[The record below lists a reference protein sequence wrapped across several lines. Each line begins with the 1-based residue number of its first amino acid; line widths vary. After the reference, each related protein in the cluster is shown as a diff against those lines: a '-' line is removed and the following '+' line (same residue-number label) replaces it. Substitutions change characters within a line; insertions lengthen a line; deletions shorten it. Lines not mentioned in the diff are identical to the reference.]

1 MVVLISFVI
10 DLKVELVRKGN
21 RRIVEVNM
29 RFVKLLLSAHIL
41 RTMSHLQKLTVA

>member
-10 DLKVELVRKGN
+10 DLKAELARKGN

-41 RTMSHLQKLTVA
+41 GTMSHL